1 MNFKCHNCSMGTTA
15 SKVIQYVDPE
25 IHKEYVMERFAK
37 PEEPEYKFD
46 APKFKKKDPK
56 LEVLTGLNR
65 LKHDHPARQ
74 VLSNRKIPEE
84 HYDKFYLCDKWFQWS
99 GVSTLVPRR
108 KEHPRLVIPF
118 RDEDGEVFAA
128 QGRAFGDEK
137 PKYLTVKFEDKP
149 KIFGLDR
156 VDWSRLVYVVEGP
169 IDSLFLDNAI
179 AVAGSDMAQLVEGLD
194 KEMIVAVYDNEPRSR
209 EIVQKMEQM
218 VDNDY
223 NIVVWPNSL
232 NEKDINDMTLSGH
245 NPQQIIKENTYTGLQ
260 ARMAL
265 ANWKKT

>member
-1 MNFKCHNCSMGTTA
+1 
-15 SKVIQYVDPE
+15 
-25 IHKEYVMERFAK
+25 
-37 PEEPEYKFD
+37 
-46 APKFKKKDPK
+46 
-56 LEVLTGLNR
+56 
-65 LKHDHPARQ
+65 
-74 VLSNRKIPEE
+74 
-84 HYDKFYLCDKWFQWS
+84 
-99 GVSTLVPRR
+99 
-108 KEHPRLVIPF
+108 
-118 RDEDGEVFAA
+118 
-128 QGRAFGDEK
+128 
-137 PKYLTVKFEDKP
+137 
-149 KIFGLDR
+149 
-156 VDWSRLVYVVEGP
+156 
-169 IDSLFLDNAI
+169 
-179 AVAGSDMAQLVEGLD
+179 MAQLVEGLD